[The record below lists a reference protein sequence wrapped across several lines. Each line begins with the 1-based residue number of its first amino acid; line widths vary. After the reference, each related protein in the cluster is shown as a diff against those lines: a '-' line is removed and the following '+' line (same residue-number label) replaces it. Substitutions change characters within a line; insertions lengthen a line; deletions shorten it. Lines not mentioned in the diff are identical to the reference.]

1 MTPII
6 KIGTT
11 PECCH
16 PTFGAY
22 PLPYRVEVDGCAV
35 GPVLKE
41 KEAELV
47 SRWLND
53 AWTDLVKP

>member
-22 PLPYRVEVDGCAV
+22 PLPYRVEVDGRAV

-47 SRWLND
+47 SR
-53 AWTDLVKP
+53 